1 MATDN
6 SCLTPAEAE
15 AEIGQQLQT
24 AQIALMSAA
33 ALQLRL
39 VSTPEE
45 AARFNL
51 CAAATRERGR
61 PSDLQLAL
69 TDDSAAITDFAFQK
83 CMLAI
88 SAAYIGPAVDR

>member
-1 MATDN
+1 MATEKVYT
-6 SCLTPAEAE
+6 L
-15 AEIGQQLQT
+15 AEIEQEIADSLQEAQL
-24 AQIALMSAA
+24 ALMAA
-33 ALQLRL
+33 AAMQLRL
-39 VSTPEE
+39 VASPEE